1 MKFSPGGTL
10 RGSKNQNIWGKFL
23 VNANGLFLQK
33 SYPIYGVERNIFPNL
48 IQSIAGINGC
58 AKCSPIY

>member
-1 MKFSPGGTL
+1 MSGGTP
-10 RGSKNQNIWGKFL
+10 RGSKNQNTRVIKFL

-48 IQSIAGINGC
+48 IQSIAEIDVC
-58 AKCSPIY
+58 ARCSPIY